1 MDYEFNVVCEEGAA
15 FGAGIGDNI
24 VSMANDVDA
33 TAVVVSS
40 HRKSM
45 LAEFMMGSISNFLVH
60 QCEKPVIVLHAP
72 RLEVL
77 LVLCCVS
84 PGHQQWL
91 TVTSASMASAL
102 VRLHHTLPW
111 THTASSGHFFNSC
124 AYLLPNS

>member
-1 MDYEFNVVCEEGAA
+1 MMNASYVLFTLMHASAHPSAAVQVDYGFSVLCEEGAA

-24 VSMANDVDA
+24 VRMANDVDA

-72 RLEVL
+72 RLSVRS
-77 LVLCCVS
+77 S
-84 PGHQQWL
+84 PHAGIKK
-91 TVTSASMASAL
+91 
-102 VRLHHTLPW
+102 
-111 THTASSGHFFNSC
+111 
-124 AYLLPNS
+124 